1 MDQAKLDAQSFADMG
16 QIMTIQPILKD
27 QDGSSLVATNAGT

>member
-16 QIMTIQPILKD
+16 QIMTMQPIVQT
-27 QDGSSLVATNAGT
+27 QDGNSLVATNAGT